1 MNKVCIFVINFV
13 SCFQCRDIEYPDLS
27 FVAFVPRVL
36 SILLVTCLCILHVTS
51 LLDAFVSR
59 ALCNMCLLLFRSLR
73 KAYFCCL
80 RWFISLVVY
89 LDICVSLFWLK
100 FSFKARYQKAVGQKG
115 KGDMKYS
122 LSEKILYRSFLLN
135 RFLAF
140 YPFFVFCQI
149 SFIEIDE
156 GKSSKI

>member
-1 MNKVCIFVINFV
+1 M
-13 SCFQCRDIEYPDLS
+13 S

-36 SILLVTCLCILHVTS
+36 SILRVTCLCILHFTS

-80 RWFISLVVY
+80 RWFTSLVVY
-89 LDICVSLFWLK
+89 LDICVSFFWLK

-115 KGDMKYS
+115 KGDVKYS

-149 SFIEIDE
+149 SFIEFDE

>member
-80 RWFISLVVY
+80 RWFTSLVVLLRY
-89 LDICVSLFWLK
+89 LCQLILTEILI
-100 FSFKARYQKAVGQKG
+100 QG
-115 KGDMKYS
+115 S
-122 LSEKILYRSFLLN
+122 LSESCG
-135 RFLAF
+135 
-140 YPFFVFCQI
+140 P
-149 SFIEIDE
+149 E
-156 GKSSKI
+156 GKGRHEV